1 MSMPGLIRWTSAGEP
16 AWYATFDRIGPGS
29 WIDCYAL
36 NVGADQTWAYPYTG
50 FPLVEIDATGIR
62 WTRRTPIH
70 FASAVLVDGDNVAF
84 LAADTGPRKIPG
96 HYTVTLTR
104 SQNGPLET
112 VASAS
117 LRLPDG
123 TRPYTWA
130 RRTVCRGNQAWLQFH
145 DERTWYRIEL

>member
-1 MSMPGLIRWTSAGEP
+1 M
-16 AWYATFDRIGPGS
+16 
-29 WIDCYAL
+29 
-36 NVGADQTWAYPYTG
+36 
-50 FPLVEIDATGIR
+50 EIDATGIR

-96 HYTVTLTR
+96 HYTVALTR
-104 SQNGPLET
+104 GQNGPLES

-123 TRPYTWA
+123 TRPSTWA

-145 DERTWYRIEL
+145 DDHTWYRFEL